1 MDTEDQIDLF
11 SAENL
16 LEAQELTELSWQ
28 YRAARVLIT
37 AHQLGI
43 FGALRQPRTAAE
55 VANELTTDAEKT
67 EKLLIATCALG
78 LVKRDSDR
86 FRLTPLACQTFLPES
101 ARFIGDVF
109 DHGEYLWWTWSG
121 LTEDLFRGGGEWAA
135 TRQELLDQ
143 LVDTAFYVKEYGE
156 HFIWA
161 MHGKAA
167 NGGAQFLATHVDLNE
182 RKLLLDVGGGPGT
195 YSIALCQRFPRL
207 KAVVWDI
214 PHTLKICRQV
224 VQRYGLTDRID
235 VQMGD
240 WEIDDFGEGYDVLLL
255 SNVTHGPGSR
265 AKMKLAKAFRSLE
278 PGGLLIVND
287 FLLNKDKTGPLPAAL
302 FNMMIGAYSEEEML
316 TIVREAGFIKVSLV
330 TRDPRVGSGIVT
342 ALRP

>member
-1 MDTEDQIDLF
+1 MSNEEQTDMF
-11 SAENL
+11 KAENL
-16 LEAQELTELSWQ
+16 VAAQELTELSWQ
-28 YRAARVLIT
+28 YRASRVLLA

-43 FGALRQPRTAAE
+43 FEELRQPKTAAE
-55 VANELTTDAEKT
+55 VANEKTIDAEMT

-78 LVKRDSDR
+78 LVQRDGGR
-86 FRLTPLACQTFLPES
+86 FRLTQLAGDVLLPEG
-101 ARFIGDVF
+101 ACYIGGVL
-109 DHGEYLWWTWSG
+109 DHGESLWWTWSG
-121 LTEDLFRGGGEWAA
+121 LTDLLRGGELSAA
-135 TRQELLDQ
+135 RRELMAQ
-143 LVDTAFYVKEYGE
+143 LARTAHYVNDYDE

-167 NGGAQFLATHVDLNE
+167 NGGAQFLATHVDLNK

-207 KAVVWDI
+207 KAVVWDM

-224 VQRYGLTDRID
+224 VQRCGLTDRIG

-240 WEIDDFGEGYDVLLL
+240 WETDDFGEGYDALLL
-255 SNVTHGPGSR
+255 SNVTHGPGSK

-302 FNMMIGAYSEEEML
+302 FNLMIGAYSEEEML
-316 TIVREAGFIKVSLV
+316 AIVREAGFTKVSLV
-330 TRDPRVGSGIVT
+330 TRDPMVGSGIVT

>member
-1 MDTEDQIDLF
+1 MGRKRQIDIF
-11 SAENL
+11 KAENL
-16 LEAQELTELSWQ
+16 VAAQELSELSWH
-28 YRAARVLIT
+28 YRAARVLLA

-43 FGALRQPRTAAE
+43 FESLRQPRTAAE
-55 VANELTTDAEKT
+55 VAKELITDAEMT

-78 LVKRDSDR
+78 LVKRDGGR
-86 FRLTPLACQTFLPES
+86 FILTPLACDTLLPES
-101 ARFIGDVF
+101 ARYIGGVL

-121 LTEDLFRGGGEWAA
+121 LTDLLRGGEWSAA
-135 TRQELLDQ
+135 RRELMAQ
-143 LVDTAFYVKEYGE
+143 LARTAHYINDYDE

-167 NGGAQFLATHVDLNE
+167 NGGAQFLATHLDLNE

-195 YSIALCQRFPRL
+195 YSVALCQRFPRL

-224 VQRYGLTDRID
+224 IQRYGLTDRIC

-240 WEIDDFGEGYDVLLL
+240 WETDEFGEGYDVLLL
-255 SNVTHGPGSR
+255 SNVTHGPASR

-287 FLLNKDKTGPLPAAL
+287 FLLNNDKTGPLPAAL
-302 FNMMIGAYSEEEML
+302 FNLMIGTYSEEEML
-316 TIVREAGFIKVSLV
+316 AIVREAGFTKVSLISS
-330 TRDPRVGSGIVT
+330 DPRVGSGIVT
-342 ALRP
+342 ALRL